1 MPKLIIKLANQ
12 QDQLFVLEKSETII
26 GRGEE
31 CDLILPNI
39 AISREHA
46 KITVTQT
53 GATISDL
60 QSGNGLMVNKSNVR
74 SKVLESND
82 EIFLGTFTLI
92 YLGDDQEDR
101 FYRGRAVVYLPKY
114 NHKKSNPTEDLTFK
128 LSAKDVKSL
137 LQEKGIL
144 HNGCI
149 VDSTGRK
156 YFPESNPMTFG
167 QAAMIRIEGWFT
179 GGVVATI
186 FWDGKRHFIE
196 KHKWFVTM
204 KINGQKTNNSTLRA
218 GDKIQL
224 GRSYFNYT
232 LNNQ

>member
-12 QDQLFVLEKSETII
+12 QDQLFTLEKSETII

-31 CDLILPNI
+31 CDLILPNL

-46 KITVTQT
+46 KITITEN
-53 GATISDL
+53 GAAISDM
-60 QSGNGLMVNKSNVR
+60 QSDNGLMVNKSNVHH
-74 SKVLESND
+74 KDLESND

-92 YLGDDQEDR
+92 YLGDDQGDR
-101 FYRGRAVVYLPKY
+101 FYRGRAVIYLPKY
-114 NHKKSNPTEDLTFK
+114 DHKKSNPTEDITFK
-128 LSAKDVKSL
+128 LSAKDVKNL

-149 VDSTGRK
+149 IDSKGRR

-196 KHKWFVTM
+196 KHKWLVSMT
-204 KINGQKTNNSTLRA
+204 INGKKTNKSILQA
-218 GDKIQL
+218 GDKLQL
-224 GRSYFNYT
+224 GRTHFNYI